1 MSGIFEPTIVKVT
14 QYHVVV
20 QNGPDGNPLIVTNS
34 HDAFKLVSETPARD
48 DLVLDRDHES
58 VDFTGVRVK
67 IKGENNET
75 RDMSGWNVVLITDDG
90 KEMDRKPV
98 NPSVKLRGIFLD
110 EPDTVTGKRKSMEM
124 KTDSLSGE
132 ELSGKVKSVC
142 KVEEKPK
149 DEDIDEDI
157 KAEKEEEI

>member
-34 HDAFKLVSETPARD
+34 HDAFKLVSETPTGD
-48 DLVLDRDHES
+48 DLVL
-58 VDFTGVRVK
+58 K
-67 IKGENNET
+67 IKGETNET
-75 RDMSGWNVVLITDDG
+75 RDMSGWNVVLITDEG
-90 KEMDRKPV
+90 KEMDRKSV

-110 EPDTVTGKRKSMEM
+110 EPDAATGKRKSMEM

>member
-34 HDAFKLVSETPARD
+34 HDAFKLVSETPTGD
-48 DLVLDRDHES
+48 DLVL
-58 VDFTGVRVK
+58 K
-67 IKGENNET
+67 IKGETNET
-75 RDMSGWNVVLITDDG
+75 RDMSGWNVVLITDEG

-98 NPSVKLRGIFLD
+98 NTSVKLRGIFLD
-110 EPDTVTGKRKSMEM
+110 EPDIATGKRKSMEM

>member
-34 HDAFKLVSETPARD
+34 HDAFKLVSETPTGD
-48 DLVLDRDHES
+48 DLVL
-58 VDFTGVRVK
+58 K
-67 IKGENNET
+67 IKGETNET
-75 RDMSGWNVVLITDDG
+75 RDMSGWNVVLITDEG

-98 NPSVKLRGIFLD
+98 NTSVKIRGIFLD
-110 EPDTVTGKRKSMEM
+110 EMDTATGKRKSMEM

>member
-34 HDAFKLVSETPARD
+34 HDAFKLVSETPTGD
-48 DLVLDRDHES
+48 DLVL
-58 VDFTGVRVK
+58 K
-67 IKGENNET
+67 IKGETNET
-75 RDMSGWNVVLITDDG
+75 RDMSGWNVVLITDEG

-110 EPDTVTGKRKSMEM
+110 EPDTATGKRKSMEM

>member
-34 HDAFKLVSETPARD
+34 HDAFKLVSETPTGD
-48 DLVLDRDHES
+48 DLVL
-58 VDFTGVRVK
+58 K
-67 IKGENNET
+67 IKGETNET
-75 RDMSGWNVVLITDDG
+75 RDMSGWNVVLITDEG

-98 NPSVKLRGIFLD
+98 NPSVKIRGFFLD
-110 EPDTVTGKRKSMEM
+110 EPDTATGKRKSMEM

-142 KVEEKPK
+142 KFDEKPK
-149 DEDIDEDI
+149 DEDIDDSL
-157 KAEKEEEI
+157 